1 MTAEVAELPVEY
13 VTTRTTHSA
22 NKIAL
27 GAALKAGA
35 QINGVALVERRSWK
49 IA

>member
-1 MTAEVAELPVEY
+1 VTAEVADLPADY
-13 VTTRTTHSA
+13 ITTRTSYSA

-35 QINGVALVERRSWK
+35 QIDGASLVERRSWK